1 MRGNISNIHSDTCR
15 SIEYARKY
23 LTKLIECRLW
33 KETLRCVTNWINHIR
48 CCALCASWIFV
59 GATHAFRTCQSALFR
74 RMPEDAFPEIQYEC
88 NALFGHWLFEL
99 QSTQIKYSRDWTSQ
113 YHSDGRPHYTKPMA
127 RINFN
132 DISFLCDMYSGILYM
147 AFSCN
152 VPIKIAIEHVTG
164 PLEIETSTYC
174 TIPIIFRPVLAAGL
188 VHLFF
193 ASVQLA
199 AQYHVSRQSLDREM
213 CETEAI
219 LPLAMMSI
227 RRGRWPQTQCGPLN
241 IFQWPNVKSMD
252 NFSHTIH
259 LMSIAFCLCVVFIF
273 Y

>member
-1 MRGNISNIHSDTCR
+1 MSGNISNIHSDTCR

-23 LTKLIECRLW
+23 LTKLTECCLW
-33 KETLRCVTNWINHIR
+33 KETSRCVTNWINHIR

-59 GATHAFRTCQSALFR
+59 GATHTFRTCQSALFR

-88 NALFGHWLFEL
+88 NALLGHWLFEL

-174 TIPIIFRPVLAAGL
+174 TIPIIFRPVLGGGFGALIFRLSSISSAVSCITAIAWPRNVRDGGD
-188 VHLFF
+188 F
-193 ASVQLA
+193 ANRNDEHSTGPMA
-199 AQYHVSRQSLDREM
+199 TDTMRPPWISS
-213 CETEAI
+213 
-219 LPLAMMSI
+219 S
-227 RRGRWPQTQCGPLN
+227 GR
-241 IFQWPNVKSMD
+241 M
-252 NFSHTIH
+252 
-259 LMSIAFCLCVVFIF
+259 
-273 Y
+273 